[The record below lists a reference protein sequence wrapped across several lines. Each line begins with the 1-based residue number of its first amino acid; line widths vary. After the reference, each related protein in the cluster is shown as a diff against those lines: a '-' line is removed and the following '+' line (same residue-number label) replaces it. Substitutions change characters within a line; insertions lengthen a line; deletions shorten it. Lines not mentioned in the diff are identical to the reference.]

1 MLYHVAR
8 ITWYWPTE
16 RCRVCHKGFR
26 FRQIYAR
33 LENGKMAHFRCAV
46 KKKGWKRKSRK
57 IEPPPKL
64 EFAPV
69 NRPIKIVKHY
79 ER

>member
-8 ITWYWPTE
+8 ITWHSPTQ
-16 RCRVCHKGFR
+16 RCYLCRKGFQPR
-26 FRQIYAR
+26 AIYAR
-33 LENGKMAHFRCAV
+33 AENDKMAHYKCAL
-46 KKKGWKRKSRK
+46 KHHWKRKSRK
-57 IEPPPKL
+57 TEPPPKL

-69 NRPIKIVKHY
+69 NRPIKVVKYY